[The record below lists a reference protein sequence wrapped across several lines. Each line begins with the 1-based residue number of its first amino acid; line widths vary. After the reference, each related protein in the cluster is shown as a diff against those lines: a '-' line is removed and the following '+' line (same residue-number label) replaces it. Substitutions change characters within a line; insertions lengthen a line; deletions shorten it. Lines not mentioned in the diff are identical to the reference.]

1 MKSILI
7 VEDDPLNAKL
17 LTNLLEANGYR
28 TRLATTGTE
37 GVSAFGEET
46 PDLMLIDIQ
55 LPRKNGFEVCFEV
68 KRSPEGRAM
77 PVLLMSAVYTDQEH
91 AQRYSEELSADGY
104 LMKPFDMNELMSRV
118 HELIGRS

>member
-17 LTNLLEANGYR
+17 LTNLLEAHGYR
-28 TRLATTGTE
+28 TRLATTGAE

-68 KRSPEGRAM
+68 KRSPQGRSM
-77 PVLLMSAVYTDQEH
+77 PVLLMSAVYTDEEH
-91 AQRYSEELSADGY
+91 ATRYSEELSADGY
-104 LMKPFDMNELMSRV
+104 LMKPFDMNVLMERV